1 MFAVGKKVVYPSHGV
16 ATVEGIEKKAIFG
29 EDRVF
34 YVLRV
39 DGNGMVIM
47 VPEENLDKI
56 GVRGVIAGKDVA
68 KVMRILREQGRRKV
82 LSNWNRRHKEY
93 MERIQ
98 TGSVFEIAK
107 VYRELSRLKLRKEL
121 SFGEQKVLDNAR
133 QLIVSEIAEAKGV
146 AQSKVER
153 MIDKV
158 FS

>member
-1 MFAVGKKVVYPSHGV
+1 
-16 ATVEGIEKKAIFG
+16 
-29 EDRVF
+29 
-34 YVLRV
+34 
-39 DGNGMVIM
+39 
-47 VPEENLDKI
+47 
-56 GVRGVIAGKDVA
+56 
-68 KVMRILREQGRRKV
+68 
-82 LSNWNRRHKEY
+82 

-107 VYRELSRLKLRKEL
+107 VYRELSLLKLRKEL

>member
-1 MFAVGKKVVYPSHGV
+1 MFGVGRKVVYPSHGV
-16 ATVEGIEKKAIFG
+16 ATIERIEKRAIFG
-29 EDRVF
+29 EDKVF

-56 GVRGVIAGKDVA
+56 GVREVIGQKEVP
-68 KVMRILREQGRRKV
+68 KVMRILREQGRAKA
-82 LSNWNRRHKEY
+82 LSNWNRRYKQY

-98 TGSVFEIAK
+98 TGSLFEIAK
-107 VYRELSRLKLRKEL
+107 VYRELSLLKGRKEL

-146 AQSKVER
+146 AQGKIER